1 MYYVGK
7 NLSIQLEDFNDP
19 SSDSFQLLWLS
30 IITNDDSIFFFFFW
44 LSRYSSWWFSIN
56 SDIMINN

>member
-1 MYYVGK
+1 MYVGK

-30 IITNDDSIFFFFFW
+30 IITNDDSIFFFFF
-44 LSRYSSWWFSIN
+44 LVVALFFV
-56 SDIMINN
+56 MILD